1 MSTSLLKLHFLK
13 LKNLES
19 SVTCSFKKPHY
30 ILPYLHCLLFS
41 VKLHFT

>member
-1 MSTSLLKLHFLK
+1 MSTSLLKLRFLK

-19 SVTCSFKKPHY
+19 SVTCSFKKSHY
-30 ILPYLHCLLFS
+30 ILPYLLCLLFS